1 MSEPTTIYDFSPSPG
16 GPGVCGHAP
25 THPEEIERLTGATPY
40 LSLEIERAIQLL
52 TDARFA
58 AQQET
63 EPGKRAIALV
73 SVAGGWLELARVTGA
88 AS

>member
-1 MSEPTTIYDFSPSPG
+1 M
-16 GPGVCGHAP
+16 CGHAP

-40 LSLEIERAIQLL
+40 LSLEIERVIQLL

-63 EPGKRAIALV
+63 DPGKRAIALV
-73 SVAGGWLELARVTGA
+73 SVAGGWLELARHQRGKAYDEAIAPARVTGA